1 MLYDEYTDLS
11 SERVPCLLPAHL
23 ASSSLQVAAV
33 ATRAVEKA
41 APNPS
46 TYPVYWVRQDLPK
59 VRQCKF
65 YLDGNSDSKIKI
77 IKSILSSSFF
87 EDE

>member
-33 ATRAVEKA
+33 ATWAVEKA

-46 TYPVYWVRQDLPK
+46 
-59 VRQCKF
+59 
-65 YLDGNSDSKIKI
+65 NSASLQSLQGKTG
-77 IKSILSSSFF
+77 ST
-87 EDE
+87 